1 MENNMSI
8 WKTLSAIDCSDHTE
22 KKAGMTY
29 LSWAWAWMIVKQH
42 YPEASF
48 IKWTFESDH
57 GKLPYML
64 DPNGY
69 AYVQVTVYIDE
80 ESATEVY
87 PVLDHRNKGIQNPNS
102 FDVNKAHQR
111 CLVKAL
117 AYMGLGVTI
126 YAGED
131 LPLSEIEDKKEQDND
146 EESRILQEFLGA
158 TSSDELDDC
167 WRINSQRIGKLGQK
181 AKDRLTDG
189 FKKKKVQIRA
199 A

>member
-42 YPEASF
+42 YPQASF
-48 IKWTFESDH
+48 TKWTFNN
-57 GKLPYML
+57 GQTMVPYML
-64 DPNGY
+64 DNNGY
-69 AYVQVTVYIDE
+69 AYVQVTVDIDD
-80 ESATEVY
+80 ESATEIY

-117 AYMGLGVTI
+117 AYLGLGVTI

-131 LPLSEIEDKKEQDND
+131 LPLAEIEDKKGKDNE
-146 EESRILQEFLGA
+146 EESRLLQVFFSA
-158 TSSDELDDC
+158 TSIEELDNL
-167 WRINSQRIGKLGQK
+167 WRNNSPTIKELSDKARSRI
-181 AKDRLTDG
+181 ADG
-189 FKKKKVQIRA
+189 FKKKKIELNA

>member
-1 MENNMSI
+1 MSI
-8 WKTLSAIDCSDHTE
+8 WKTLSAIDCSEHTE

-42 YPEASF
+42 YPQATF
-48 IKWTFESDH
+48 TKWTFNN
-57 GKLPYML
+57 GQTMVPYML
-64 DPNGY
+64 DYNGY
-69 AYVQVTVYIDE
+69 AYVQVTVDIDD
-80 ESATEVY
+80 ESATEIY

-117 AYMGLGVTI
+117 AYLGLGVTI

-131 LPLSEIEDKKEQDND
+131 LPLSEIEDKKGKDNE
-146 EESRILQEFLGA
+146 EESRLLQIFLGA
-158 TSSDELDDC
+158 TSIEELDNL
-167 WRINSQRIGKLGQK
+167 WRNNSPTIKELSDKARNRI
-181 AKDRLTDG
+181 ADG
-189 FKKKKVQIRA
+189 FKKKKIQLNA

>member
-42 YPEASF
+42 YPQASF
-48 IKWTFESDH
+48 TKWTFNN
-57 GKLPYML
+57 GQTTVPYML
-64 DPNGY
+64 DTNGY
-69 AYVQVTVYIDE
+69 AYVQVTVDIDD
-80 ESATEVY
+80 ESATEIY
-87 PVLDHRNKGIQNPNS
+87 PVLDNRNKGIQNPNS

-117 AYMGLGVTI
+117 AYLGLGVTI

-131 LPLSEIEDKKEQDND
+131 LPLSEIEDKKDKEH
-146 EESRILQEFLGA
+146 EEKLRILEVFSTAQC
-158 TSSDELDDC
+158 TTELDES
-167 WRINSQRIGKLGQK
+167 WRLNAPKIKLFSTKTQSEI
-181 AKDRLTDG
+181 TDG
-189 FKKKKVQIRA
+189 FKKKKLQLNA

>member
-1 MENNMSI
+1 MSI

-42 YPEASF
+42 YPQASF
-48 IKWTFESDH
+48 TKWTFNN
-57 GKLPYML
+57 GQTMVPYML
-64 DPNGY
+64 DANGY
-69 AYVQVTVYIDE
+69 AYVQVTVDIDE
-80 ESATEVY
+80 ESATEIY

-117 AYMGLGVTI
+117 AYLGLGVTI

-146 EESRILQEFLGA
+146 QESRILQEFLGA
-158 TSSDELDDC
+158 TSAEELDDR
-167 WRINSQRIGKLGQK
+167 WRSNSAKIGKLNQK

-189 FKKKKVQIRA
+189 FKKKKVELRA

>member
-8 WKTLSAIDCSDHTE
+8 WKTLSAIDCSEHTE

-42 YPEASF
+42 YPQATF
-48 IKWTFESDH
+48 TKWTFNN
-57 GKLPYML
+57 GQTMVPYML
-64 DPNGY
+64 DYNGY
-69 AYVQVTVYIDE
+69 AYVQVTVDIDD
-80 ESATEVY
+80 ESATEIY

-117 AYMGLGVTI
+117 AYLGLGVTI

-131 LPLSEIEDKKEQDND
+131 LPLSEIEDKKGKDNE
-146 EESRILQEFLGA
+146 EESRLLQIFLGA
-158 TSSDELDDC
+158 TSIEELDNL
-167 WRINSQRIGKLGQK
+167 WRNNSPTIKELSDKARNRI
-181 AKDRLTDG
+181 ADG
-189 FKKKKVQIRA
+189 FKKKKIQLNA